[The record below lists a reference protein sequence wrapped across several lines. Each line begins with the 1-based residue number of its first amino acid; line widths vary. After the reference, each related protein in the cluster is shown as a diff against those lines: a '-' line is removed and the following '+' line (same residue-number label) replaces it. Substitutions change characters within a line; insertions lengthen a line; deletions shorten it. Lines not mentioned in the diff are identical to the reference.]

1 MILLDVISVGNILH
15 LIGQV
20 HDYSCFSG
28 PVIVQ
33 KCWRV
38 YITPLP
44 TSHNRGQ
51 PSTKYSQGLV
61 TTVPVPSPLRQSY
74 SEVCVFRSSQGGLV
88 VKESTCQYRRFG
100 FDPWVGKTP
109 WTPGEG
115 NGNSLQLSC
124 LGNPMDRGAWWVTV
138 HGVTKSRI
146 QLSD

>member
-1 MILLDVISVGNILH
+1 MLLDVVSVGNILH

-109 WTPGEG
+109 VEKEMATHSSFLAWEIPWTEEPGG
-115 NGNSLQLSC
+115 LQS
-124 LGNPMDRGAWWVTV
+124 MESHRVRHD
-138 HGVTKSRI
+138 
-146 QLSD
+146 

>member
-1 MILLDVISVGNILH
+1 MLLDVVSVGNILH

-74 SEVCVFRSSQGGLV
+74 SEVCVFRSFQGGSV

-109 WTPGEG
+109 VEKEMATHSSFLAWEIPWTEEPGG
-115 NGNSLQLSC
+115 LQS
-124 LGNPMDRGAWWVTV
+124 MESHRVRHD
-138 HGVTKSRI
+138 
-146 QLSD
+146 